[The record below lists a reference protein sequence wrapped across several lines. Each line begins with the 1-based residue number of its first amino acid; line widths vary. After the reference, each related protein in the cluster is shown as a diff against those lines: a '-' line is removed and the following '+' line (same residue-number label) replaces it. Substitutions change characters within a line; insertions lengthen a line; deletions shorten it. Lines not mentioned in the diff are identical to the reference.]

1 MMNQKRNPNEEI
13 MTIIRALKVHINSN
27 KEEFVYFNETKKLDK
42 KAQLENFFEQ
52 IKDCTLCDL
61 YKTRTNF
68 VFGEGNPDAKV
79 VFVGEAPG
87 EEEDKQGRP
96 FVGKAGQL
104 LTKIIE
110 SINFKREEVFILN
123 VLKCR
128 PPNNRP
134 PEVYEIEKCRPYLEK
149 QLDIINPVIICT
161 LGNPATQT
169 LLNTKE
175 GISKVRGNIFLWKG
189 IEVIP
194 TYHPSACLRFPDYK
208 KDVWKDV
215 KLLRKEYD
223 RLCRNSS

>member
-1 MMNQKRNPNEEI
+1 MKSQGEKQNNELKSL
-13 MTIIRALKVHINSN
+13 IRALKGCI
-27 KEEFVYFNETKKLDK
+27 KENIYGNGLVISSEKESVPLNEYYK
-42 KAQLENFFEQ
+42 E
-52 IKDCTLCDL
+52 IKGCSLCGL
-61 YKTRTNF
+61 YKTRKNF
-68 VFGEGNPDAKV
+68 VFGEGNPYAKL

-87 EEEDKQGRP
+87 QDEDEQGRP

-110 SINFKREEVFILN
+110 SISFKREEVFILN

-134 PEVYEIEKCRPYLEK
+134 PEPDEVKKCKPYLLR
-149 QLDIINPVIICT
+149 QLEIIKPKLCCT
-161 LGNPATQT
+161 LGNPATQA

-175 GISKVRGNIFLWKG
+175 GITKLRGRIFEFNG
-189 IEVIP
+189 IEIIP

-215 KLLRKEYD
+215 KLLRREYD
-223 RLCRNSS
+223 RLCGNSN